1 MLEEAGIKYIVSV
14 VKRVV
19 GSGFNIKGRGGMGIG
34 LPKSKLKVENIEVAA
49 QKFQAATSIGFLSS
63 TLIFEMITILTIEE
77 QQGLPFLEEGS
88 VWEEAG
94 ELR

>member
-1 MLEEAGIKYIVSV
+1 
-14 VKRVV
+14 
-19 GSGFNIKGRGGMGIG
+19 
-34 LPKSKLKVENIEVAA
+34 
-49 QKFQAATSIGFLSS
+49 
-63 TLIFEMITILTIEE
+63 MITILTIEE